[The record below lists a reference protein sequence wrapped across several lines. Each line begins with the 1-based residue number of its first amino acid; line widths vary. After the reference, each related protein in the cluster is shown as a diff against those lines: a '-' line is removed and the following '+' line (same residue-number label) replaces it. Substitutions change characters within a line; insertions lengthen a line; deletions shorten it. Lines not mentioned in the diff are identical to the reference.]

1 MGRVW
6 AALSR
11 DYGRQIPSGYRI
23 YGWMFWLAGLV
34 LTIVGLVSLINGQ
47 AILGPSLIAAGVLAI
62 AQTFT
67 GVGTPPS

>member
-1 MGRVW
+1 MDHLW

-23 YGWMFWLAGLV
+23 FGWMFWLIGLA
-34 LTIVGLVSLINGQ
+34 LIAVGLVSLLDGQ
-47 AILGPSLIAAGVLAI
+47 ILLGSSVSVAGLLAI

-67 GVGTPPS
+67 GLGSP